1 MVIVSDNTAT
11 NLTIDSFGVNAVN
24 ARIASLGLK
33 DTHLWKRVMKS
44 AAGPMPADQRFG
56 RLTKEIMEAW
66 SQRVWMV
73 NTCFETWAGKAVADT
88 QVGASK

>member
-1 MVIVSDNTAT
+1 MMVIVSDNTAT

-56 RLTKEIMEAW
+56 RMWRLSGLDRADVPYDNADQSWTADNEAEVV
-66 SQRVWMV
+66 S
-73 NTCFETWAGKAVADT
+73 G
-88 QVGASK
+88 G